1 MGLPAAG
8 VPMKASMINVE
19 SAVAST
25 SNGKLAGTGGATA
38 PSAGSFIKRFDDAL
52 PTPVD
57 QIKPYAYSDFYGKSF
72 NPPVISCG
80 TSTAAI
86 GQGGGQGYFEA
97 ELDFSTTTGAIVV
110 YFFPDNV
117 PDGISFVYNSVTYN
131 TLTSNA
137 NGVITAASGTNNIVG
152 ISGSESAL
160 IAGSPYTL
168 TKSVWNGT
176 QFGSTGNTES
186 GLVAAASNINLS
198 SGGITYTLVIPKTAA
213 SPSDGVLKI
222 MAPTSN
228 TGWRV
233 NAPCP
238 ITLPSFTTNS
248 VAASSVAA
256 CCTAAQDQTY
266 YFARNASISSP
277 YTTFV
282 IDTNTIPQANN
293 FVYSNNTGATAL
305 ANGFYKISS
314 TQVAQVVDGTV
325 LAVSTCATCVT
336 SYTSSEINATA
347 VIACSD
353 TIDQTYYHDGSGT
366 WPVYGDRC
374 FSDAAA
380 TTPLSQ
386 GYYKTGEFT
395 STSLGGIYITNH
407 PNTGDPGYVFS
418 TFSCL
423 QSYNS
428 SANSTS
434 SNVCSATIN
443 QVYYHNGGIASPIAV
458 GDTVYTSNTGVT
470 KLSTGYYKISS
481 SQYIIVNSSGEVS
494 SINNCVTLTAFL
506 VGAGIVEGGNTAC
519 STLGSSFTY
528 YHDGSGTYPA
538 TGDIV
543 YTNSSG
549 TTPASG
555 GTGTNYA
562 IFASGPPGPP
572 VRWFRITGSTG
583 TVQSTSTCP

>member
-19 SAVAST
+19 SAVASN

-38 PSAGSFIKRFDDAL
+38 PSSGSFIKKFDDAL

-57 QIKPYAYSDFYGKSF
+57 QVKPYAYSDFYGKSF

-110 YFFPDNV
+110 YFFPDSV
-117 PDGISFVYNSVTYN
+117 PDGISFVYNNVTYN
-131 TLTSNA
+131 TLTSNT

-152 ISGSESAL
+152 TSGSESTL
-160 IAGSPYTL
+160 IANSPYTL

-176 QFGSTGNTES
+176 QFGSTGNNES

-233 NAPCP
+233 TAPCP

-277 YTTFV
+277 WSTFV

-293 FVYSNNTGATAL
+293 FVYSNSTGATAL

-336 SYTSSEINATA
+336 SYTSSGINVTA
-347 VIACSD
+347 VSGCQD

-407 PNTGDPGYVFS
+407 PNTGDPGYVWS

-423 QSYNS
+423 QSYS
-428 SANSTS
+428 SSVNSTS

-470 KLSTGYYKISS
+470 KLSTGYYRISS

-494 SINNCVTLTAFL
+494 SINNCSTLTAFL
-506 VGAGIVEGGNTAC
+506 VGSGQSGTSGLC
-519 STLGSSFTY
+519 SQLSSQATY
-528 YHDGSGTYPA
+528 YHDGTGTYPA
-538 TGDIV
+538 VGDIV
-543 YTNSSG
+543 YSTNSTSNPLNGGSG
-549 TTPASG
+549 TNWPYFPA
-555 GTGTNYA
+555 
-562 IFASGPPGPP
+562 GPNPP
-572 VRWFRITGSTG
+572 AGWFRVTGNTG
-583 TVQSTSTCP
+583 TVQSVSTCP

>member
-1 MGLPAAG
+1 MALPASG
-8 VPMKASMINVE
+8 PMKASMINTE
-19 SAVAST
+19 SAELST

-57 QIKPYAYSDFYGKSF
+57 QVKPYAYSDFYGKSF

-152 ISGSESAL
+152 ISGSESQL

-222 MAPTSN
+222 MAPTLN

-233 NAPCP
+233 TAPCP

-277 YTTFV
+277 YSTFV

-314 TQVAQVVDGTV
+314 TQVAQVVNGTV
-325 LAVSTCATCVT
+325 LAVSTCATCL
-336 SYTSSEINATA
+336 
-347 VIACSD
+347 
-353 TIDQTYYHDGSGT
+353 
-366 WPVYGDRC
+366 
-374 FSDAAA
+374 
-380 TTPLSQ
+380 TP
-386 GYYKTGEFT
+386 
-395 STSLGGIYITNH
+395 
-407 PNTGDPGYVFS
+407 
-418 TFSCL
+418 
-423 QSYNS
+423 YNS

-434 SNVCSATIN
+434 GNVCSATIN
-443 QVYYHNGGIASPIAV
+443 QTYYHNGSGSTPVANDI
-458 GDTVYTSNTGVT
+458 VYSNQTPSF
-470 KLSTGYYKISS
+470 LPSGYYKISS
-481 SQYIIVNSSGEVS
+481 SQYIIVGSSGVVS
-494 SINNCVTLTAFL
+494 SVNNCATLTAFL
-506 VGAGIVEGGNTAC
+506 VGNGQSGTSGLC
-519 STLGSSFTY
+519 SQLSSQATY
-528 YHDGSGTYPA
+528 YHDGSGTYPVVN
-538 TGDIV
+538 DIV
-543 YTNSSG
+543 YTDSAGTSPLNGGSG
-549 TTPASG
+549 TNWPYFPA
-555 GTGTNYA
+555 
-562 IFASGPPGPP
+562 GPNPP
-572 VRWFRITGSTG
+572 AGWFRVTGSTG
-583 TVQSTSTCP
+583 TVQSVSTCP